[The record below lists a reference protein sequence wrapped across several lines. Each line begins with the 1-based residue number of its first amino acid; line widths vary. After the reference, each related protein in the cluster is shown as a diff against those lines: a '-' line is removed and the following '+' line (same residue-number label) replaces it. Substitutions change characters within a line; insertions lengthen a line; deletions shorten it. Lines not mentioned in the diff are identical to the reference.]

1 MKVFNS
7 SPKNTNNM
15 YTIFQ
20 NSGSTE
26 HAFNNHQCHLVA
38 KIHQKLYKQIRN
50 YDIFKKSV
58 NVKKGALAKIN
69 LA

>member
-1 MKVFNS
+1 MKVFNL
-7 SPKNTNNM
+7 SPKNTNNT

-38 KIHQKLYKQIRN
+38 KIHQELYKQIRN
-50 YDIFKKSV
+50 YDILK
-58 NVKKGALAKIN
+58 NQ
-69 LA
+69 